1 MKLDVQNLLNAGQNL
16 FKAGVPSLKN
26 PVQPRQAELVAVPEN
41 PIPADGKVGFITSS
55 NGVSLRY
62 ALWRG
67 TSEQRFATV
76 CILPGRGEY
85 IEKYSETISDLRR
98 RGFTVAIFDWRGQGG
113 SDREL
118 ANPRKGHITDFKE
131 YDTDLQSF
139 VKQVLL
145 PDCPAP
151 FFALAHSMGANILLR
166 NTAYESCQFERV
178 VMVSPMLE
186 IMNLPV
192 APALARF
199 FVEAA
204 SIAGFSDVYVP
215 GGSDLTV
222 EEKGFEENLLTSDR
236 VRYERYARVLNTAP
250 HLGTGS
256 PTNGWLYAAFRAMR
270 QMSDPSFPG
279 RIKVPVL
286 MFSAADDQVVS
297 SEAIQKF
304 ANQARMCR
312 LTDIPG
318 ARHEIMQERQTFREE
333 FWAAFDKFI
342 PGTKEWED

>member
-1 MKLDVQNLLNAGQNL
+1 MKLDLHNL
-16 FKAGVPSLKN
+16 FRTRT
-26 PVQPRQAELVAVPEN
+26 PVFSTPVKPREAKLVAVPEN

-67 TSEQRFATV
+67 TSVQRFATV
-76 CILPGRGEY
+76 CILPGRGEF

-118 ANPRKGHITDFKE
+118 ANPRKGHVTDFNE
-131 YDTDLQSF
+131 YDDDLRSF

-151 FFALAHSMGANILLR
+151 FFAVAHSMGAHMLLR

-178 VMVSPMLE
+178 VMVSPMLKLME
-186 IMNLPV
+186 LPV
-192 APALARF
+192 SDGLARLY
-199 FVEAA
+199 VEAA
-204 SIAGFSDVYVP
+204 SIAGFSDAYVP
-215 GGSDLTV
+215 GGSDLAV
-222 EEKGFEENLLTSDR
+222 EQMGFEGNKLTSDR
-236 VRYERYARVLNTAP
+236 VRFERFEKVLEAAP
-250 HLGTGS
+250 ELGTGS
-256 PTNGWLYAAFRAMR
+256 PTNGWLYAAFRSMNELAAA
-270 QMSDPSFPG
+270 SFPG

-286 MFSAADDQVVS
+286 MFSAADDRIVS
-297 SEAIQKF
+297 SEVIQNF
-304 ANQARMCR
+304 AFQARMCR

-318 ARHEIMQERQTFREE
+318 ARHEIMQERQAFREE

-342 PGTKEWED
+342 PGTKEWQVP

>member
-1 MKLDVQNLLNAGQNL
+1 MKNALDLQKL
-16 FKAGVPSLKN
+16 FKGTKPSFSVP
-26 PVQPRQAELVAVPEN
+26 PEPRKAELVAVPGN

-55 NGVSLRY
+55 GGVHLRY

-67 TSEQRFATV
+67 TSAHRFGTV
-76 CILPGRGEY
+76 CILPGRGEF

-118 ANPRKGHITDFKE
+118 ANARKGHISDFRE
-131 YDTDLQSF
+131 YDEDLHSF

-151 FFALAHSMGANILLR
+151 FFAVAHSMGANILLR

-178 VMVSPMLE
+178 VMVSPMLKLE
-186 IMNLPV
+186 QLPISEGLV
-192 APALARF
+192 RLY
-199 FVEAA
+199 VETA
-204 SIAGFSDVYVP
+204 SIAGFSDAYVP
-215 GGSDLTV
+215 GGSDLAM
-222 EEKGFEENLLTSDR
+222 EQKGFEGNFLTSDK
-236 VRYERYARVLNTAP
+236 VRYERFEKVLAAAP
-250 HLGTGS
+250 SLGTGS
-256 PTNGWLYAAFRAMR
+256 PTNGWLYAAFRS
-270 QMSDPSFPG
+270 MSELTAPGFPG

-286 MFSAADDQVVS
+286 ILSAADDKIVS

-304 ANQARMCR
+304 AARARMCR

-342 PGTKEWED
+342 PGTKEWQVL

>member
-1 MKLDVQNLLNAGQNL
+1 MKIARDLQKL
-16 FKAGVPSLKN
+16 FKEPEVSFSKHRE
-26 PVQPRQAELVAVPEN
+26 PRKAELVAVPEN

-55 NGVSLRY
+55 NGFSLRY

-67 TSEQRFATV
+67 TSEHRFGTV
-76 CILPGRGEY
+76 CILPGRGEF

-118 ANPRKGHITDFKE
+118 ANSRKGHVTDFRE
-131 YDTDLQSF
+131 YDEDLQSF

-151 FFALAHSMGANILLR
+151 FFAVAHSMGAHILLR

-178 VMVSPMLE
+178 VMVAPMLKL
-186 IMNLPV
+186 MQLPV
-192 APALARF
+192 SEGLARLY
-199 FVEAA
+199 VEMA
-204 SIAGFSDVYVP
+204 SLAGFSDAYVP
-215 GGSDLTV
+215 GGSDVAT
-222 EEKGFEENLLTSDR
+222 EQNSFEGNLLTSDK
-236 VRYERYARVLNTAP
+236 VRYDRFQKILQAAP

-256 PTNGWLYAAFRAMR
+256 PTNGWLYAAFRAM
-270 QMSDPSFPG
+270 SEVAAPSFPG

-286 MFSAADDQVVS
+286 IFSASDDKIVS

-304 ANQARMCR
+304 AARARMCR

-318 ARHEIMQERQTFREE
+318 ARHEIMQERQAFREE

-342 PGTKEWED
+342 PGTKEWQAL

>member
-1 MKLDVQNLLNAGQNL
+1 MGLDLDRL
-16 FKAGVPSLKN
+16 FGA
-26 PVQPRQAELVAVPEN
+26 PVSKFEKPVKPRRAELVAVPEN
-41 PIPADGKVGFITSS
+41 PIPTDGKVGFITSRG
-55 NGVSLRY
+55 GVALRY

-67 TSEQRFATV
+67 TSEHRFGTV
-76 CILPGRGEY
+76 CILTGRGEY

-98 RGFTVAIFDWRGQGG
+98 RGFTVATFDWRGQGG

-118 ANPRKGHITDFKE
+118 INPRKGHITDFTE
-131 YDTDLQSF
+131 YDDDLMSF

-178 VMVSPMLE
+178 VMVSPMLQLA
-186 IMNLPV
+186 NLPV
-192 APALARF
+192 SEGVARVY
-199 FVEAA
+199 VEAA
-204 SIAGFSDVYVP
+204 SLAGFSDAYVP
-215 GGSDLTV
+215 GGSDVAT
-222 EEKGFEENLLTSDR
+222 EELGFEENNLTSDR
-236 VRYERYARVLNTAP
+236 VRFERFKKVLEAAP
-250 HLGTGS
+250 ELGSGS
-256 PTNGWLYAAFRAMR
+256 PTNGWLHAAFRSMR
-270 QMSDPSFPG
+270 ELSASSFPG

-286 MFSAADDQVVS
+286 ILSAANDKIVS
-297 SEAIQKF
+297 SEAIQNF
-304 ANQARMCR
+304 ATRARMCR

-342 PGTKEWED
+342 PGTKAWQIL

>member
-1 MKLDVQNLLNAGQNL
+1 MKLDLRKLLTPKLPTFARMPNFPKQIE
-16 FKAGVPSLKN
+16 
-26 PVQPRQAELVAVPEN
+26 PRQARLVAVPEN

-55 NGVSLRY
+55 NGVNLRY

-67 TSEQRFATV
+67 TSEHRYGTV
-76 CILPGRGEY
+76 CLISGRGEF

-118 ANPRKGHITDFKE
+118 ANTRKGHVTDFKE
-131 YDTDLQSF
+131 YDEDLLSF

-151 FFALAHSMGANILLR
+151 FFALAHSMGAHVLLR
-166 NTAYESCQFERV
+166 NTAFESCQFERV

-186 IMNLPV
+186 IAKLPV
-192 APALARF
+192 SKALAKIY
-199 FVEAA
+199 VEAA

-215 GGSDLTV
+215 GGTDMAV
-222 EEKGFEENLLTSDR
+222 EEGDFEGNDLTSDR
-236 VRYERYARVLNTAP
+236 VRFERFGKVLEAAP
-250 HLGTGS
+250 ELGTGS
-256 PTNGWLYAAFRAMR
+256 PTNGWLYAAFRSMDEVNAVT
-270 QMSDPSFPG
+270 FPG
-279 RIKVPVL
+279 RVKVPVL
-286 MFSAADDQVVS
+286 MFSAASDRIVS
-297 SEAIQKF
+297 SEAVQKF
-304 ANQARMCR
+304 ASQARMCR

-342 PGTKEWED
+342 PGTKEWQDI